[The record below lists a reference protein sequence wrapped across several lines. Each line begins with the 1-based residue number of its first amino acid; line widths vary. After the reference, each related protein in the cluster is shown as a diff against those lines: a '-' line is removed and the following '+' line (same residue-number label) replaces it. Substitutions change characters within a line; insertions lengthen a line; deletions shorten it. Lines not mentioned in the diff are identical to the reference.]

1 VRSDAEPTSF
11 DPERLRL
18 ARESKGWTKQRV
30 AEAVGVTPAAVSQY
44 ENGRSRPGSQ
54 VVAKLAL
61 ALGVPQEYFWSGRQ
75 TAAADSDSAHFRS
88 LRSTTLRERRQ
99 ALAEATLTW
108 ELFHMLVRYVRLPNV
123 TLPSAVLPEP
133 ASTDDIESL
142 AAEVRGVLGVEPG
155 PVPNMLRLLEAHGAV
170 VVRLGVE
177 NRKVDAF
184 SCVLRGR
191 PIVLLNS
198 DKDDKARSR
207 HDAAHE
213 LGHLVAHDDVDPGSQ
228 RVERQADA
236 FAAAFLMPA
245 EEIGPVLPRRLDW
258 QRLIE
263 LRMYWGVSI
272 ASLLYRAHQLGLLSE
287 HSYRRGF
294 TTLNTRTNPDG
305 TSWRRREPGD
315 LGQPEQAALLKKA
328 VEIVDEDGLLIED
341 LANELCVP
349 VARIEALVGGDERR
363 DIDL

>member
-1 VRSDAEPTSF
+1 MRSEAHPPTF

-30 AEAVGVTPAAVSQY
+30 AEAIGVTPAAVSQY
-44 ENGRSRPGSQ
+44 ENGRNRPSAQ
-54 VVAKLAL
+54 VTPKLAL

-75 TAAADSDSAHFRS
+75 TAVADSDSAHFRS

-108 ELFHMLVRYVRLPNV
+108 ELVHLLERYVRLPDV

-133 ASTDDIESL
+133 ATTDDIENL
-142 AAEVRGVLGVEPG
+142 ATEVRGVLGVESG
-155 PVPNMLRLLEAHGAV
+155 PVPNVLRLLEAHGAL

-198 DKDDKARSR
+198 GKDDKARSR

-245 EEIGPVLPRRLDW
+245 EEIGPRLPRRLDW
-258 QRLIE
+258 QRFIE
-263 LRMYWGVSI
+263 LRMHWGVSI

-305 TSWRRREPGD
+305 ISWRKREPGD
-315 LGQPEQAALLKKA
+315 LGQPEQTALLRKA
-328 VEIVDEDGLLIED
+328 VELVEEDGLSIED

-349 VARIEALVGGDERR
+349 VSRIEALVGEDARPCVE
-363 DIDL
+363 L